1 MAEKY
6 INPFTDFGFKKL
18 FGEEA
23 TKDLLL
29 DFLNAVLHDE
39 EGLITSLEFSNN
51 EHLGKMEIDR
61 KVVFDIYCTNER
73 GEKFIVEVQKARQI
87 HYKDRSLFYA
97 TFPIQEQA
105 TTGNWDFKL
114 KAVYS
119 ISILDFLLDEK
130 DNAEKYFHKIKLVDT
145 ETYQIFSDKL
155 TFVYLEMPKFKKDP
169 EELLN
174 KFEKWLFLLKHLPR
188 LENLP
193 VKMQEKIFKKVMN
206 VAELAK
212 LNREERAAYE
222 HSLKNYRDLQNVKD
236 TYFQEGKEEGK
247 LEGKLEGI
255 LEGEKKG
262 KVEGKIETAIN
273 ARKQGLPMDVIV
285 AITQLSEEE
294 LRKIFEEKGI

>member
-6 INPFTDFGFKKL
+6 FNPFTDFGFKKL

-51 EHLGKMEIDR
+51 EHLGKMQIDR

-97 TFPIQEQA
+97 TFPLQEQSIA
-105 TTGNWDFKL
+105 GDWDFQL

-119 ISILDFLLDEK
+119 ISILDFLLNEK
-130 DNAEKYFHKIKLVDT
+130 DNAEKYFHKIKLIDT

-155 TFVYLEMPKFKKDP
+155 TFVYLEMPKFKKGSD
-169 EELLN
+169 ELLN

-206 VAELAK
+206 VAELSK

-236 TYFQEGKEEGK
+236 TYFQEG
-247 LEGKLEGI
+247 I

-262 KVEGKIETAIN
+262 KIEGKIETAIN
-273 ARKQGLPMDVIV
+273 ARKQGLPIDVIV

-294 LRKIFEEKGI
+294 LKKIFEEKGI